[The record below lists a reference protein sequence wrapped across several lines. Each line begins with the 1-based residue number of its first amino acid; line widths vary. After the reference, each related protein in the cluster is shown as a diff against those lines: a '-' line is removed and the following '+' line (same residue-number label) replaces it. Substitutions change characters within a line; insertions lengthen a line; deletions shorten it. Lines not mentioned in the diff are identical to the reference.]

1 MTATLPDLSHLAAP
15 TSGVDPLET
24 WAAYRRIID
33 EAVDNQPRTL
43 QTRIGPSEFVSC
55 DACLISKLAGI
66 PEHRS
71 PGTSWLPFVGTSVHE
86 QLQNIF
92 AAQNTG
98 PRARFLTELTVS
110 VGEVAGVDITGH
122 VDLYD
127 VATGEVSDW
136 KVAGVTTLRKVRKD
150 GPSPLYRVQGHL
162 YGRGVTR
169 RGLPVTRVRVAY
181 LPRNAVSLAD
191 AEIWDEPYDE
201 QVALAALA
209 RADRFATWIGLFGAD
224 ALLSTAAHTGAEFS
238 CSRYLDPGS
247 QQPVAHDAL
256 AL

>member
-1 MTATLPDLSHLAAP
+1 MTLPDLSHLARPLDDA
-15 TSGVDPLET
+15 DPLKT
-24 WAAYRRIID
+24 WDSYRSIID
-33 EAVDNQPRTL
+33 THIDNQPRSL
-43 QTRIGPSEFVSC
+43 QARIGPSEFVSC

-66 PEHRS
+66 PERRD

-98 PRARFLTELTVS
+98 PQARFLTELTVS

-127 VATGEVSDW
+127 LYTGDVTDW
-136 KVAGVTTLRKVRKD
+136 KAVGVTTLRKVRKN
-150 GPSPLYRVQGHL
+150 GPSTVYRTQGHL
-162 YGRGVTR
+162 YGRGLIR
-169 RGLPVTRVRVAY
+169 RGLPVNRVRIAY
-181 LPRNAVSLAD
+181 LPRNSRSLAD

-201 QVALAALA
+201 QVALDALA

-224 ALLSTAAHTGAEFS
+224 ALLSTAAHTGTEFS
-238 CSRYLDPGS
+238 CSRYLDPGLFE
-247 QQPVAHDAL
+247 PVAHDAL